1 MDTLMQVMRVRG
13 SRMKS
18 HVPLAD
24 YPIPEAHEP
33 DDIYVLVVLTPPPKA
48 SSVEEY
54 SNRGAS
60 FTTPIVTIK
69 QQEKELAVVWST
81 LDWAVTE

>member
-33 DDIYVLVVLTPPPKA
+33 DDIYVLV
-48 SSVEEY
+48 
-54 SNRGAS
+54 
-60 FTTPIVTIK
+60 TIK

-81 LDWAVTE
+81 LDWAMTE

>member
-1 MDTLMQVMRVRG
+1 MDTLMQIMRVRG

-33 DDIYVLVVLTPPPKA
+33 DDIYVLVVLTPPPKD
-48 SSVEEY
+48 
-54 SNRGAS
+54 
-60 FTTPIVTIK
+60 K

>member
-33 DDIYVLVVLTPPPKA
+33 DDIYVLVVLTPPPKGKQAPLKNTAIAGRA
-48 SSVEEY
+48 SPLQLLLS
-54 SNRGAS
+54 SSRRKNWLSFGALW
-60 FTTPIVTIK
+60 TG
-69 QQEKELAVVWST
+69 L
-81 LDWAVTE
+81 